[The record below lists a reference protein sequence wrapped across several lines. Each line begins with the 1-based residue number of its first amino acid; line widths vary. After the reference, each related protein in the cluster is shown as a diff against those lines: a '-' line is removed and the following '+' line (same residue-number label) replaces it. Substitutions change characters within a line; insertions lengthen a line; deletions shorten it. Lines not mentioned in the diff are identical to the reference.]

1 MYFKLSSTKLYCCN
15 QDRKNEETKIS
26 HAKSQEISVTV
37 QSISVKTKRF
47 EEINLKLNQLIEA
60 AGGQECDP
68 NELKAFALEKKNAE
82 IDTQIREV
90 QAFWL
95 QMQGHVVSL
104 TERRSEQTTAIH
116 LTRKRKNIH
125 FITDVT

>member
-1 MYFKLSSTKLYCCN
+1 MYSPK

-37 QSISVKTKRF
+37 QSISSKSKRY
-47 EEINLKLNQLIEA
+47 EEIYIKLNQMIEA

-68 NELKAFALEKKNAE
+68 NELKLILLEKKNAE
-82 IDTQIREV
+82 IDTQIRDV

-104 TERRSEQTTAIH
+104 TERRSEQTTVIH
-116 LTRKRKNIH
+116 LTRKRKNAH
-125 FITDVT
+125 L